1 MEPVSISS
9 LIISI
14 ALAIAFLINKLH
26 IKKCKSICCTS
37 DCSSPANSEKD
48 FKIDDIMKPAGSSF
62 NLHVTDV
69 DVDVDDDKHNT
80 INV

>member
-37 DCSSPANSEKD
+37 DCTSPPNSEKD
-48 FKIDDIMKPAGSSF
+48 FKIDDIVSIKPAGSSF
-62 NLHVTDV
+62 NLNVIDTDNN
-69 DVDVDDDKHNT
+69 DT
-80 INV
+80 TNV

>member
-1 MEPVSISS
+1 
-9 LIISI
+9 
-14 ALAIAFLINKLH
+14 
-26 IKKCKSICCTS
+26 
-37 DCSSPANSEKD
+37 
-48 FKIDDIMKPAGSSF
+48 MKPAGSSF